1 MLDCGTKKRPRPTQ
15 SSTPCATKNKYWL
28 KYGDVLQLESKGR
41 MAYSICGY
49 TCGWQVTLCDPLLTY
64 PMSEYI
70 SDDSDS

>member
-15 SSTPCATKNKYWL
+15 SSTPCATKNKYRL
-28 KYGDVLQLESKGR
+28 KYGDVLRSESKGLFHLLIHLR
-41 MAYSICGY
+41 VAGNTVCS
-49 TCGWQVTLCDPLLTY
+49 LLTY